1 MVEQAL
7 VRGLRVKTIR
17 KLCVVWVY
25 TGQLCCRR
33 ASSCVACISNG
44 TQRHRFNVLHQ
55 LQFADARNIS
65 SALFSWGFKKNRA
78 GIFNLMRGQLLLQ

>member
-33 ASSCVACISNG
+33 ASSCAACISNS
-44 TQRHRFNVLHQ
+44 TQRYRFNVLHQ

-65 SALFSWGFKKNRA
+65 WDFKENRA
-78 GIFNLMRGQLLLQ
+78 GIFNSMRGQLLLQ